1 MVSVRRSCF
10 FLLNRVCV
18 NCPVI
23 LVELLGSVR
32 QSFSIGRAMK
42 CKHYGKWDGDS
53 LLTTRCLLVAMPPAR
68 HLTQQSSMP
77 PYSQFDDMWV
87 LAMKILKSALREI
100 SLNTVRW
107 AVNTWQLFQMAP
119 VYFKLSFLKLGHPQ
133 SASYSKKFWP
143 PLNRSMHIKAGKDMA
158 RSTFLNFS
166 AVFRILDLFS

>member
-1 MVSVRRSCF
+1 MVSVRRSCC

-18 NCPVI
+18 NCHVI

-32 QSFSIGRAMK
+32 QSFSIGRTMK
-42 CKHYGKWDGDS
+42 CKHYGKWDGNS
-53 LLTTRCLLVAMPPAR
+53 LLTTWCLLVAMPPAR

-77 PYSQFDDMWV
+77 PYSQFDNVWV

-100 SLNTVRW
+100 SLNTVLW
-107 AVNTWQLFQMAP
+107 AVNTWQIFQMAP
-119 VYFKLSFLKLGHPQ
+119 VYFRLSFLKLGHPQ
-133 SASYSKKFWP
+133 SASYSKKLWP
-143 PLNRSMHIKAGKDMA
+143 PLNRHMHIKARKDMA